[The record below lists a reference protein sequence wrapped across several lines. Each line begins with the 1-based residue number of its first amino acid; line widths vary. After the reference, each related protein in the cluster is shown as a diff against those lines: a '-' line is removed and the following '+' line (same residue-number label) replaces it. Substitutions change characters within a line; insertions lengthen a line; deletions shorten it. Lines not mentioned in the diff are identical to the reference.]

1 MPSKKYYTDLEK
13 SNIYTIEN
21 IKVSIIKLKHDIT
34 KIHQNLKNIL
44 WEIYYLYDDIK
55 FSESFEEFEESND
68 CADIYKKIN
77 HPKKKKVQSRYVKI
91 VKVKD
96 NWIR

>member
-1 MPSKKYYTDLEK
+1 MTSKKYYTDFEK

-44 WEIYYLYDDIK
+44 
-55 FSESFEEFEESND
+55 
-68 CADIYKKIN
+68 
-77 HPKKKKVQSRYVKI
+77 
-91 VKVKD
+91 
-96 NWIR
+96 